1 MTILALFVLALGL
14 SMDSFAVSLSSGV
27 ALKPF
32 KFAHVAKIALY
43 LSFFQA
49 VMPILGW
56 LLGVGFVN
64 IIQTVDHWIAFA
76 LLLFLGGKMI
86 FDAVTEKQEEKECC
100 FNPTKFSTLVQMGIA
115 TSIDALAVGVSFAF
129 IEIALIEATIIIFS
143 ITFIASVAGC
153 YIGKLFGTRYSRV
166 ATFAGGVILVSIGL
180 KILLEHTVFT

>member
-1 MTILALFVLALGL
+1 MSILALFILALGL

-27 ALKPF
+27 ALKSF
-32 KFAHVAKIALY
+32 KFAYVAKIALY
-43 LSFFQA
+43 LAFFQA

-64 IIQTVDHWIAFA
+64 IIQSVDHWIAFA

-86 FDAVTEKQEEKECC
+86 FDAITEKQEEEECC

-129 IEIALIEATIIIFS
+129 LEIALVEATIIIFA
-143 ITFIASVAGC
+143 ITFLASVAGC
-153 YIGKLFGTRYSRV
+153 YVGKLFGTRYSRV
-166 ATFAGGVILVSIGL
+166 ATFAGGIILVSIGL
-180 KILLEHTVFT
+180 KIFLEHTFFV

>member
-1 MTILALFVLALGL
+1 MSILALLVLALGL

-32 KFAHVAKIALY
+32 KVANIAKIAFF

-49 VMPILGW
+49 LMPILGW

-64 IIQTVDHWIAFA
+64 IIQSIDHWIAFA

-86 FDAVTEKQEEKECC
+86 VDAITDKQEREECC

-129 IEIALIEATIIIFS
+129 LEIALLQATIIIFLV
-143 ITFIASVAGC
+143 TFIASVAGC
-153 YIGKLFGTRYSRV
+153 YIGKLFGTRYSRP
-166 ATFAGGVILVSIGL
+166 ATFVGGAILISIGL
-180 KILLEHTVFT
+180 KILLEHTLFA

>member
-1 MTILALFVLALGL
+1 MSILALFILALGL

-27 ALKPF
+27 ALKSF

-64 IIQTVDHWIAFA
+64 IIQSVDHWIAFA

-86 FDAVTEKQEEKECC
+86 YDAITEKQEEDKCC

-129 IEIALIEATIIIFS
+129 LEIALVQATIIIFS
-143 ITFIASVAGC
+143 ITFIASVTGC
-153 YIGKLFGTRYSRV
+153 YIGKAFGTRYSRV
-166 ATFAGGVILVSIGL
+166 ATFIGGAILVSIGL
-180 KILLEHTVFT
+180 KIFLEHTVFA

>member
-1 MTILALFVLALGL
+1 MSILALIVLALGL

-32 KFAHVAKIALY
+32 KIAHVIKIALY

-64 IIQTVDHWIAFA
+64 IIQSVDHWIAFA

-86 FDAVTEKQEEKECC
+86 FDVISNKVWFLVSKKEALKIAAHPHTVIGKWSVGSG
-100 FNPTKFSTLVQMGIA
+100 FKEGTPTSLQKYDISV
-115 TSIDALAVGVSFAF
+115 
-129 IEIALIEATIIIFS
+129 IINVKLNTNLIFS
-143 ITFIASVAGC
+143 SQLDFIKKSL
-153 YIGKLFGTRYSRV
+153 YR
-166 ATFAGGVILVSIGL
+166 
-180 KILLEHTVFT
+180 

>member
-1 MTILALFVLALGL
+1 MSILALIVLALGL

-32 KFAHVAKIALY
+32 KIAHVIKIALY

-64 IIQTVDHWIAFA
+64 IIQSVDHWIAFA

-86 FDAVTEKQEEKECC
+86 FDVISNKEEDEECC
-100 FNPTKFSTLVQMGIA
+100 FNPTKTVTLIQLGIA

-129 IEIALIEATIIIFS
+129 LDIDLYYATFIIFFV
-143 ITFIASVAGC
+143 TFIASVFGC
-153 YIGKLFGTRYSRV
+153 YIGKMFGTRWCKP
-166 ATFAGGVILVSIGL
+166 ATLIGGLILISIGL
-180 KILLEHTVFT
+180 KILLEHTLFA

>member
-1 MTILALFVLALGL
+1 MTILALIILALGL

-27 ALKPF
+27 ALKPL
-32 KFAHVAKIALY
+32 KFAHVVKIALY
-43 LSFFQA
+43 LAFFQA

-64 IIQTVDHWIAFA
+64 IIQSVDHWIAFA

-86 FDAVTEKQEEKECC
+86 YDAITEKQEEEKCC

-129 IEIALIEATIIIFS
+129 LEIALVEATIIIFA
-143 ITFIASVAGC
+143 ITFLASVVGC

-166 ATFAGGVILVSIGL
+166 ATFIGGVILVSIGL
-180 KILLEHTVFT
+180 KILLEHTIFA

>member
-1 MTILALFVLALGL
+1 MTILALIILALGL

-32 KFAHVAKIALY
+32 KFAHVVKIALY
-43 LSFFQA
+43 LAFFQA

-64 IIQTVDHWIAFA
+64 IIQSVDHWIAFA

-86 FDAVTEKQEEKECC
+86 YDAITEKQEEEKCC

-129 IEIALIEATIIIFS
+129 LEIALVEATIIIFA
-143 ITFIASVAGC
+143 ITFLASIIGC
-153 YIGKLFGTRYSRV
+153 YIGKLFGTRYSRI
-166 ATFAGGVILVSIGL
+166 ATFSGGVILVSIGL
-180 KILLEHTVFT
+180 KIFLEHTLFA